1 MTVDEGV
8 EFFEHLP
15 KIARKLKTLQ
25 EVGLGY
31 IKIGQ
36 PATTLS
42 GGEAQRVKLSTE
54 LSKRSTGNTIYILDE
69 PTTGLHFH
77 DIKRLLAAFD
87 ALIERG
93 HSIIVI
99 EHNMEVI
106 KCADHI
112 IDLGPDGGNKG
123 GSIVCAGTPE
133 EVVKC
138 KDSLTGK
145 YLKEKL

>member
-1 MTVDEGV
+1 MAY
-8 EFFEHLP
+8 F
-15 KIARKLKTLQ
+15 
-25 EVGLGY
+25 
-31 IKIGQ
+31 IGQ
-36 PATTLS
+36 ERQDPTLF
-42 GGEAQRVKLSTE
+42 
-54 LSKRSTGNTIYILDE
+54 IFDE

-133 EVVKC
+133 EVAKC
-138 KDSLTGK
+138 KESLTGK